1 MGRPFKGRGAGIE
14 VGLDA
19 GERDLLVHLL
29 GQLDQLLDDGRP
41 LSDDP
46 LAQLVGFDL
55 ILPDIETTPAQG
67 TPARGTAGP
76 APSARGTAGQDP
88 ALARLL
94 PEANRQDPAAA
105 AEFRRLTEA
114 GLRSRKRRNARLAA
128 DALSSPVTGRVTLHS
143 DQAGALLT
151 ALTDL
156 RLVLAERLDL
166 RTEQDAD
173 RLHQVLRQRI
183 ADPAGG
189 VDPWAATAA
198 VYDLLTWW
206 QEALVAALTSRKQR
220 RSQA

>member
-29 GQLDQLLDDGRP
+29 GQLDQLLDDGRS

-55 ILPDIETTPAQG
+55 RLPDAETTPA
-67 TPARGTAGP
+67 PGTAGQDP
-76 APSARGTAGQDP
+76 VGQGPAGQDP

-105 AEFRRLTEA
+105 AEFRRLTET

-128 DALSSPVTGRVTLHS
+128 DALSAPATGRVTLGG
-143 DQAGALLT
+143 DEAAALLT

-173 RLHQVLRQRI
+173 RLHQVLRQRM

-189 VDPWAATAA
+189 ADPWAATAA

-220 RSQA
+220 RSQG

>member
-29 GQLDQLLDDGRP
+29 GQLDRLLDDGRS

-55 ILPDIETTPAQG
+55 RLPDTEATPA
-67 TPARGTAGP
+67 PGTADQDPVGHD
-76 APSARGTAGQDP
+76 AAGQDP

-105 AEFRRLTEA
+105 AEFRRLTET

-128 DALSSPVTGRVTLHS
+128 DALSAPATGRVTLGS
-143 DQAGALLT
+143 DEAAALLT

-173 RLHQVLRQRI
+173 RLHQVLRQRM

-189 VDPWAATAA
+189 ADPWAATAA